1 MRINEVNIDVGFETL
16 DELREEVFEELEEVV
31 DREEEVWEVNE
42 AKEVTEVEEWS
53 GFVLF
58 VADPLPFLFVL
69 PLPLIFPSLNM

>member
-1 MRINEVNIDVGFETL
+1 MRINEVNIDVGFVTL
-16 DELREEVFEELEEVV
+16 DELREEVFDELEEVV
-31 DREEEVWEVNE
+31 DREEEVWEVKE

-69 PLPLIFPSLNM
+69 PLPLIFPSLNK